1 MDQARGRTK
10 GHTSGHAGETRGNG
24 DAPNALIV
32 RGAREHN
39 LRDVDVELPRDR
51 LIVVTGLS
59 GSGKSSLAFDT
70 IYAEGQRRYVESLS
84 AYARQFLGV
93 MEKPDVDVIEGLSP
107 AIAIEQR
114 TAGGNPRSTVGT
126 VTEIYDYL
134 RLLWARAGTPHCPSC
149 GRPVRPQSPSEIAQ
163 QILGWPA
170 GARIEVRAPLVRG
183 RKGEFRDL
191 FERTLSEGFVRAR
204 VDGELIDLSDPPH
217 LNRRRNHDISVVVDR
232 LTVRASDRE
241 RLSDSVATALRMAD
255 GVVEVALHGGDDG
268 GDDGGD
274 ETQHLFS
281 ERYACPGCGLGM
293 PELEPRQFSFNS
305 PFGACPECDGLGSQR
320 VPNAGLIV
328 GGDRISILEGVL
340 LPLGTPGSGGRR
352 HALVR
357 LARKL
362 DFDLNTPWGDLDA
375 DRQEAILHGDTDVGW
390 EGAVAA
396 TLRRYHDTTSE
407 RVRLALEEYM
417 TLSTCLACEG
427 GRLRPESRA
436 VTLEGLSLPELTAQ
450 SVAELRPLLGGW
462 LERARAAAGQ
472 TAEIRVPILKEVVER
487 LEFLDHVGLGYLT
500 PARSAGTL
508 SGGEAQRIRL
518 ATQIGSRL
526 VGVLYVLDEPSI
538 GLHPRDNRKL
548 LQTLGALRDLGNTVL
563 VVEHDELT
571 IRRAD
576 HIVDMGPGAGREGGE
591 VIVSGDIDRLLADER
606 SLTAAYLRG
615 EREISVPER
624 RRPPEQGH
632 LVVRGAREH
641 NLRSI
646 DVEFPLG
653 TFICVTGVSGS
664 GKSTLVEQILYRR
677 LAREIYR
684 SKLVPG
690 AHDAIEGLELFD
702 KVIDVDQSPIGRTPR
717 SNPATYTG
725 LFTPIRELFARL
737 PESNMRGYAAG
748 RFSFN
753 VKGGRCEPCRGD
765 GLVKI
770 EMHFLPDV
778 YVPCDICRGRRYNRE
793 TLEVLYRG
801 RSIADVLA
809 MSVDEALEF
818 FGAVPSVKRRL
829 GTLSDVGLGYV
840 TLGQPATT
848 LSGGEAQRVKLATE
862 LAKTSTGRTIYI
874 LDEPTTGLHFEDVR
888 LLLRVLHRL
897 AGRGNTIIVI
907 EHHMDVVKT
916 ADWVIDM
923 GPEGGAGGGLVVAAG
938 PPELIAATPGSHTGR
953 HLASLLPEFPPESSR
968 ETSPESNRKSSGTL
982 AL

>member
-1 MDQARGRTK
+1 MTD
-10 GHTSGHAGETRGNG
+10 S
-24 DAPNALIV
+24 NALIV

-39 LRDVDVELPRDR
+39 LRNVDVELPRDS
-51 LIVVTGLS
+51 LVVVTGLS

-149 GRPVRPQSPSEIAQ
+149 GRPVRAQSSSQIAV
-163 QILGWPA
+163 QILGWPKN
-170 GARIEVRAPLVRG
+170 ARIEVLAPLVRG

-191 FERTLSEGFVRAR
+191 FEGALSQGFVRAR
-204 VDGELIDLSDPPH
+204 VDGELIELADPPK
-217 LNRRRNHDISVVVDR
+217 LDRRRNHDVSIVVDR
-232 LTVRASDRE
+232 LTVRDSDRE
-241 RLSDSVATALRMAD
+241 RLADSVGTALRMAD
-255 GVVEVALHGGDDG
+255 GIVEVDLHGARGASGEKRSGADG
-268 GDDGGD
+268 P
-274 ETQHLFS
+274 EAHLFS
-281 ERYACPGCGLGM
+281 ERYSCPSCGLSV

-305 PFGACPECDGLGSQR
+305 PYGACQECDGLGVQR
-320 VPNAGLIV
+320 EPNEQLII

-340 LPLGTPGSGGRR
+340 LPMGAPSGRAKR
-352 HALVR
+352 HSLPR
-357 LARKL
+357 LAKKM
-362 DFDLNTPWGDLDA
+362 DFDLNTPWGELNEA
-375 DRQEAILHGDTDVGW
+375 QREAILYGDTDVGW
-390 EGAVAA
+390 EGAIAYM
-396 TLRRYHDTTSE
+396 LRRYHDTSSE
-407 RVRLALEEYM
+407 SVRLSLEEYM
-417 TLSTCLACEG
+417 TLSTCRSCEG
-427 GRLRPESRA
+427 TRLRPESRA
-436 VTLEGLSLPELTAQ
+436 VTVEDLPLPEIVERA
-450 SVAELRPLLGGW
+450 VGELRPFLGDW
-462 LERARAAAGQ
+462 LKTARKAGGA

-487 LEFLDHVGLGYLT
+487 LEFLDRVGLGYLT
-500 PARSAGTL
+500 LSRSAETL

-538 GLHPRDNRKL
+538 GLHPRDNERL
-548 LQTLGALRDLGNTVL
+548 LETLQALRDLGNTVL
-563 VVEHDELT
+563 VVEHDEQT

-576 HIVDMGPGAGREGGE
+576 HIVDMGPLAGRHGGE
-591 VIVSGDIDRLLADER
+591 VLVSGDLEALLANER
-606 SLTAAYLRG
+606 SLTSAYLRG
-615 EREISVPER
+615 EREIPVPVSR
-624 RRPPEQGH
+624 REPDEGE
-632 LVVRGAREH
+632 LVVRGASEH
-641 NLRSI
+641 NLRRI
-646 DVEFPLG
+646 DVAFPLG
-653 TFICVTGVSGS
+653 SFICVTGVSGS
-664 GKSTLVEQILYRR
+664 GKSTLVESILYRR

-690 AHDAIEGLELFD
+690 AHDELEGIELID

-725 LFTPIRELFARL
+725 VFTPIRELFARL
-737 PESNMRGYAAG
+737 PESNIRGYAPG

-753 VKGGRCEPCRGD
+753 VKGGRCEACRGD

-778 YVPCDICRGRRYNRE
+778 YVPCDVCRGRRYNRE
-793 TLEVLYRG
+793 TLEVLYKG
-801 RSIADVLA
+801 KSIADVLE

-818 FGAVPSVKRRL
+818 FDAVPALKRRL
-829 GTLSDVGLGYV
+829 QTLSDVGLGYV

-848 LSGGEAQRVKLATE
+848 LSGGEAQRVKLASE
-862 LAKTSTGRTIYI
+862 LAKTSTGRTVYI

-897 AGRGNTIIVI
+897 ADRGNTIIVI

-916 ADWVIDM
+916 ADWIIDM
-923 GPEGGAGGGLVVAAG
+923 GPEGGQLGGTVVAQG
-938 PPELIAATPGSHTGR
+938 PPEAIASARGSHTGK
-953 HLASLLPEFPPESSR
+953 HLIEVLEGER
-968 ETSPESNRKSSGTL
+968 ETV
-982 AL
+982 AV

>member
-1 MDQARGRTK
+1 MRDSNGAD
-10 GHTSGHAGETRGNG
+10 SG
-24 DAPNALIV
+24 ALIV

-39 LRDVDVELPRDR
+39 LRDVNVELPRDR

-149 GRPVRPQSPSEIAQ
+149 GRPVRPQSPSQIAE
-163 QILGWPA
+163 QILEWPA

-183 RKGEFRDL
+183 RKGEFREL

-204 VDGELIDLSDPPH
+204 VDGELIDLSDPPL
-217 LNRRRNHDISVVVDR
+217 LNRRQNHDISVVVDR

-255 GVVEVALHGGDDG
+255 GVVEVALHGEGGAGDGAGADNG
-268 GDDGGD
+268 A

-320 VPNAGLIV
+320 VPNADLIV
-328 GGDRISILEGVL
+328 GGDQISILEGVL
-340 LPLGTPGSGGRR
+340 LPMGTPSGSARR
-352 HALVR
+352 HRLPR
-357 LARKL
+357 LARKMA
-362 DFDLNTPWGDLDA
+362 FDLNTPWGELNEDQ
-375 DRQEAILHGDTDVGW
+375 QEAILYGDTDVGW
-390 EGAVAA
+390 EGAIAA
-396 TLRRYHDTTSE
+396 TLRRYHETTSE

-427 GRLRPESRA
+427 GRLRAESRA
-436 VTLEGLSLPELTAQ
+436 VTLEGLSLPALTGQ

-462 LERARAAAGQ
+462 LERARAAGGQ

-500 PARSAGTL
+500 LSRSAGTL

-538 GLHPRDNRKL
+538 GLHPRDNTKL

-576 HIVDMGPGAGREGGE
+576 HIVDMGPGAGRHGGE
-591 VIVSGDIDRLLADER
+591 VLVSGGIDRLLADKR

-615 EREISVPER
+615 EREIPVPER
-624 RRPPEQGH
+624 RRPPDRGS
-632 LVVRGAREH
+632 LIVRGAREH
-641 NLRSI
+641 NLRAI

-664 GKSTLVEQILYRR
+664 GKSTLVERILYRR
-677 LAREIYR
+677 LAREMYR
-684 SKLVPG
+684 SKLVAG
-690 AHDAIEGLELFD
+690 AHDAIEGIDLLD

-725 LFTPIRELFARL
+725 LFTPIRDLFARL
-737 PESNMRGYAAG
+737 PESNIRGYAPG

-818 FGAVPSVKRRL
+818 FDAVPSVKRRL
-829 GTLSDVGLGYV
+829 STLSDVGLGYV

-862 LAKTSTGRTIYI
+862 LAKTSTGRTVYI

-888 LLLRVLHRL
+888 LLLGVLHRL
-897 AGRGNTIIVI
+897 ADRGNTIIVI

-923 GPEGGAGGGLVVAAG
+923 GPEGGAGGGRIVAAG
-938 PPELIAATPGSHTGR
+938 PPELVAETPGSHTGE
-953 HLASLLPEFPPESSR
+953 HLVSLLEDRLAPPAASLAAR
-968 ETSPESNRKSSGTL
+968 E
-982 AL
+982 

>member
-1 MDQARGRTK
+1 MEENRENTNAPDAA
-10 GHTSGHAGETRGNG
+10 AG
-24 DAPNALIV
+24 ALIV

-163 QILGWPA
+163 QILGWPS

-191 FERTLSEGFVRAR
+191 FERTLSDGFVRAR
-204 VDGELIDLSDPPH
+204 VDGELVDLSDPPL

-232 LTVRASDRE
+232 LVVRASDRE
-241 RLSDSVATALRMAD
+241 RLSDSVATALGMAD
-255 GVVEVALHGGDDG
+255 GVAEVALANGDAGDDE
-268 GDDGGD
+268 DDI
-274 ETQHLFS
+274 HLFS
-281 ERYACPGCGLGM
+281 ERYACPECGLGM

-305 PFGACPECDGLGSQR
+305 PFGACRECDGLGHQS
-320 VPNAGLIV
+320 VPNADLIV

-340 LPLGTPGSGGRR
+340 LPLGTPSRSGGR
-352 HALVR
+352 HALAR
-357 LARKL
+357 LARKM
-362 DFDLNTPWGDLDA
+362 DFDLNTVWGELNEEQ
-375 DRQEAILHGDTDVGW
+375 QEAILYGDTDVGW

-407 RVRLALEEYM
+407 RVRLALDEYM
-417 TLSTCLACEG
+417 TLSTCLACDG

-436 VTLEGLSLPELTAQ
+436 VTLEGLSLPALTAQ

-462 LERARAAAGQ
+462 LEQAREAGGPA
-472 TAEIRVPILKEVVER
+472 AEIRVPILKEVVER

-500 PARSAGTL
+500 LARSADTL

-591 VIVSGDIDRLLADER
+591 VVVSGDIDRLLADER

-615 EREISVPER
+615 EREIAVPER
-624 RRPPEQGH
+624 RRPPDRGH

-641 NLRSI
+641 NLRAI

-677 LAREIYR
+677 LAREIHR

-690 AHDAIEGLELFD
+690 AHDAVEGIDLFD

-737 PESNMRGYAAG
+737 PESNIRGYLPG

-778 YVPCDICRGRRYNRE
+778 YVPCDVCRGRRYNRE

-818 FGAVPSVKRRL
+818 FDAVPSVKRRL
-829 GTLSDVGLGYV
+829 STLSDVGLGYV

-862 LAKTSTGRTIYI
+862 LAKTSTGRTVYI

-897 AGRGNTIIVI
+897 ADRGNTIIVI

-923 GPEGGAGGGLVVAAG
+923 GPEGGAGGGLVVAEG
-938 PPELIAATPGSHTGR
+938 PPELVAATPGSHTGR
-953 HLASLLPEFPPESSR
+953 HLAPLLPEPSR
-968 ETSPESNRKSSGTL
+968 KSDRKSSGTP
-982 AL
+982 AISAG

>member
-1 MDQARGRTK
+1 M
-10 GHTSGHAGETRGNG
+10 
-24 DAPNALIV
+24 PNADLI
-32 RGAREHN
+32 
-39 LRDVDVELPRDR
+39 
-51 LIVVTGLS
+51 I
-59 GSGKSSLAFDT
+59 
-70 IYAEGQRRYVESLS
+70 
-84 AYARQFLGV
+84 
-93 MEKPDVDVIEGLSP
+93 
-107 AIAIEQR
+107 
-114 TAGGNPRSTVGT
+114 
-126 VTEIYDYL
+126 
-134 RLLWARAGTPHCPSC
+134 
-149 GRPVRPQSPSEIAQ
+149 
-163 QILGWPA
+163 
-170 GARIEVRAPLVRG
+170 
-183 RKGEFRDL
+183 
-191 FERTLSEGFVRAR
+191 
-204 VDGELIDLSDPPH
+204 
-217 LNRRRNHDISVVVDR
+217 
-232 LTVRASDRE
+232 
-241 RLSDSVATALRMAD
+241 
-255 GVVEVALHGGDDG
+255 GGD
-268 GDDGGD
+268 
-274 ETQHLFS
+274 Q
-281 ERYACPGCGLGM
+281 
-293 PELEPRQFSFNS
+293 
-305 PFGACPECDGLGSQR
+305 
-320 VPNAGLIV
+320 
-328 GGDRISILEGVL
+328 ISILEGVL
-340 LPLGTPGSGGRR
+340 LPMGAPSGSVRR
-352 HALVR
+352 HRLPR
-357 LARKL
+357 LARKMG
-362 DFDLNTPWGDLDA
+362 FDLNTPWGALD
-375 DRQEAILHGDTDVGW
+375 DDQKQAILYGDTDVGW
-390 EGAVAA
+390 EGAIAA

-417 TLSTCLACEG
+417 TLSTCRACDG
-427 GRLRPESRA
+427 GRLKPESRA
-436 VTLEGLSLPELTAQ
+436 VTIDGVSLPALTAK
-450 SVAELRPLLGGW
+450 SVAELRPFLRDW
-462 LERARAAAGQ
+462 LESARQAAGQ
-472 TAEIRVPILKEVVER
+472 TAEIRVPILKEVVDR

-500 PARSAGTL
+500 LARSAGTL

-538 GLHPRDNRKL
+538 GLHPRDNEKL
-548 LQTLGALRDLGNTVL
+548 LGTLAALRDLGNTVL

-591 VIVSGDIDRLLADER
+591 VLVSGSLDDLLASER
-606 SLTAAYLRG
+606 SLTAAYLNG
-615 EREISVPER
+615 EREIPVPETR
-624 RRPPEQGH
+624 REPRQGW
-632 LVVRGAREH
+632 LTVRGAREH
-641 NLRSI
+641 NLCGI
-646 DVEFPLG
+646 DVGFPLG
-653 TFICVTGVSGS
+653 LFICVTGVSGS
-664 GKSTLVEQILYRR
+664 GKSTLVEEILYRR

-690 AHDAIEGLELFD
+690 AHDAVEGIELLD

-737 PESNMRGYAAG
+737 PESNIRGYAAG

-818 FGAVPSVKRRL
+818 FDAVPSVKRRL

-888 LLLRVLHRL
+888 LLLGVLHRL
-897 AGRGNTIIVI
+897 ADRGNTIIVI

-923 GPEGGAGGGLVVAAG
+923 GPEGGAGGGLVVVAG
-938 PPELIAATPGSHTGR
+938 PPEVVASTPGSHTGA
-953 HLASLLPEFPPESSR
+953 HLSSL
-968 ETSPESNRKSSGTL
+968 
-982 AL
+982 

>member
-1 MDQARGRTK
+1 ME
-10 GHTSGHAGETRGNG
+10 ETRGNSSPTG
-24 DAPNALIV
+24 ADPTGADGHGALIV

-191 FERTLSEGFVRAR
+191 FERTLSDGFVRAR
-204 VDGELIDLSDPPH
+204 VDGELVDLSDPPL

-232 LTVRASDRE
+232 LVVRASDRE

-255 GVVEVALHGGDDG
+255 GVAEVALANGDAGDDE
-268 GDDGGD
+268 DDI
-274 ETQHLFS
+274 HLFS

-305 PFGACPECDGLGSQR
+305 PFGACQECDGLGHQR
-320 VPNAGLIV
+320 VPNADLIV

-340 LPLGTPGSGGRR
+340 LPLGAPSWSGRR
-352 HALVR
+352 HALAR

-362 DFDLNTPWGDLDA
+362 DFDLNTVWGELNA
-375 DRQEAILHGDTDVGW
+375 DQQEAILYGDTDVGW

-417 TLSTCLACEG
+417 TLSTCLACDG

-436 VTLEGLSLPELTAQ
+436 VTLEGLSLPALTAL

-462 LERARAAAGQ
+462 LAEARKAGGQ
-472 TAEIRVPILKEVVER
+472 AAEIRVPILKEVVER

-500 PARSAGTL
+500 LARSAGTL

-591 VIVSGDIDRLLADER
+591 VVVSGDIDRLLADER

-615 EREISVPER
+615 EREIPVPER
-624 RRPPEQGH
+624 RRPPENGR

-641 NLRSI
+641 NLRAI
-646 DVEFPLG
+646 DVGFPLG

-690 AHDAIEGLELFD
+690 AHDAIEGIDLFD

-737 PESNMRGYAAG
+737 PESNIRGYAPG

-818 FGAVPSVKRRL
+818 FDAVPSVKRRL

-862 LAKTSTGRTIYI
+862 LAKTSTGRTVYI

-897 AGRGNTIIVI
+897 ADRGNTIIVI

-923 GPEGGAGGGLVVAAG
+923 GPEGGAGGGLVVAEG
-938 PPELIAATPGSHTGR
+938 PPEVVAATPGSHTGR
-953 HLASLLPEFPPESSR
+953 HLAPLLPESDRKS
-968 ETSPESNRKSSGTL
+968 TRKSSGTP
-982 AL
+982 AIGSV